1 MCNHTL
7 IELIKDISIPVSS
20 LIDEREDDFKKMA
33 ADIVDSVA
41 YDGKGMSNL
50 MSSEAH

>member
-1 MCNHTL
+1 MCNHAL

-20 LIDEREDDFKKMA
+20 LIEKWEDDFKKMA
-33 ADIVDSVA
+33 ADIVDSLA
-41 YDGKGMSNL
+41 YDGKAMSNL